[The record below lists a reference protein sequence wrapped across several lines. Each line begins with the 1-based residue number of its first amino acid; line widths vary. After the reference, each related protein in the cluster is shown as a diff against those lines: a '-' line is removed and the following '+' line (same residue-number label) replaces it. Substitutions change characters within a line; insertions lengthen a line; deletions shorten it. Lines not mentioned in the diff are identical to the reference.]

1 MSRIGKMPV
10 VIPAGVTVTFNDG
23 IITVKGG
30 KGTLTQKVDGDIL
43 IKVEGAHALVEKG
56 RDVAELLSLIHI

>member
-30 KGTLTQKVDGDIL
+30 KGTLTQKVEDR
-43 IKVEGAHALVEKG
+43 KSVV
-56 RDVAELLSLIHI
+56 